1 MIIDVAHTFSDG
13 DSVRIFAKQRH
24 GFIFGVEATLHYKSE
39 GLDFKQFR
47 IQTLEELCKL
57 IGGAIMTDFG
67 FPVGCPAVSQ
77 EDGVALMLIRRKQ
90 PGDSK
95 RKLYESLS
103 PELRR
108 YIDDNIAFF
117 GTISL

>member
-1 MIIDVAHTFSDG
+1 MIDI
-13 DSVRIFAKQRH
+13 
-24 GFIFGVEATLHYKSE
+24 
-39 GLDFKQFR
+39 
-47 IQTLEELCKL
+47 
-57 IGGAIMTDFG
+57 G
-67 FPVGCPAVSQ
+67 FPDGLPSCSQ

-95 RKLYESLS
+95 RRLYESLS
-103 PELRR
+103 PELRS